1 MIFRPDLVLID
12 GSSYI
17 YRAFHALPPLTTT
30 KGKPTGATRGFASM
44 LRKLISTYPN
54 VPMVMIFDAKG
65 PNFRNDFYKEYKAN
79 RPPMPNELRVQIDD
93 IKKLSNL
100 FNFEI
105 IEMSGVEAD
114 DVIATLAERLGKDN
128 KILISSPD
136 KDLTQLVSKSVIQ
149 HNSMTN
155 DFFDISAVTEKFGV
169 KPEKISQLLSLVGDK
184 SDNIPG
190 ITKVGVKTA
199 SKWLNEYQSLDGI
212 IENIEKIKGVVGE
225 NLRNEQNFLKR
236 NHFLVSL
243 KSDLE
248 IDLPLK
254 DIKIP
259 EENNDDIQNFYKELE
274 FNSFL
279 QNIEKEQISTKYKT
293 IQNLDDLKMVE
304 NLVDSSKFFAFDVET
319 SSLNMNEK
327 NLVGLSFS
335 AKKYEGFY
343 IPLNHNESGNI
354 QEDKVILWLK
364 NLLTRNQDKII
375 GHNLKFDIGVLQNYD
390 IHITRFHSD
399 TMLMSYIVNSTA
411 ARHNLDALSEHYL
424 SRKTIKFE
432 DVIGKGSKKLKNFS
446 EVTIKDAT
454 NYACEDVDIT
464 IHLYEVLSSK
474 VDEILNKLLEQI
486 EYPLVFVLLD
496 MEKRGALIDASHL
509 KKLSDKFGREL
520 LDLVTSIHK
529 DSGVVF
535 NLDSPK
541 QLSEVLF
548 EKMNISTKG
557 LKKTSSGYYSTSES
571 ILQKLSNENDV
582 VKDILKY
589 RSLAKLKSTYTDKIV
604 EICDQNSKVHTSYH
618 QAVTST
624 GRLSSSD
631 PNLQNIPIRT
641 EEGITIREAFVAPK
655 GKKILAIDY
664 SQIELR
670 LMAHYS
676 QDPLMLESF
685 NNNEDIHKRTASEIF
700 GKNIEEIDSDMRR
713 KAKTINFGLLY
724 GMSAFGLANQLSV
737 TRPEAET
744 FLQSYFTK
752 YSRVKEFMSEIV
764 ELAKKNKFVTTI
776 YGRKIHVPNIDSPN
790 YMIRQA
796 SERAAINGPLQGTAA
811 DIIKVAMVSLDK
823 YLKKSELEIN
833 SILQVHDELVFEVP
847 ESLTESD
854 LIDVI
859 DLMENTTKI
868 DVPLKVELGFGANWR
883 AAH

>member
-100 FNFEI
+100 FNFEV
-105 IEMSGVEAD
+105 IEMGGVEAD

-259 EENNDDIQNFYKELE
+259 EENNDDIQKFYKELE

-293 IQNLDDLKMVE
+293 IKNLDDLKMLE

-327 NLVGLSFS
+327 NLVGISFS

-411 ARHNLDALSEHYL
+411 ARHNLDALSEYYL

-432 DVIGKGSKKLKNFS
+432 DVIGKGPKKLKNFS

-464 IHLYEVLSSK
+464 IHLYEVLSAK
-474 VDEILNKLLEQI
+474 VDEILNKLLEEI

-496 MEKRGALIDASHL
+496 MEKKGALIDASHL

-520 LDLVTSIHK
+520 LDLVTSIHN

-737 TRPEAET
+737 TRPEAEA

-752 YSRVKEFMSEIV
+752 YSRVKEFMGEIV

-823 YLKKSELEIN
+823 HLKKSELEIN

>member
-100 FNFEI
+100 FNFET
-105 IEMSGVEAD
+105 IEMGGVEAD

-212 IENIEKIKGVVGE
+212 IENIENIKGVVGE

-279 QNIEKEQISTKYKT
+279 QNIEKDQISTKYKT
-293 IQNLDDLKMVE
+293 IKNLDDLKIVE

-327 NLVGLSFS
+327 NLVGISFS

-432 DVIGKGSKKLKNFS
+432 DVIGKGPKKLKNFS

-509 KKLSDKFGREL
+509 KKLSDKFGKEL

-548 EKMNISTKG
+548 EKMNIPTKG

-752 YSRVKEFMSEIV
+752 YSRVKEFMGEIV

-823 YLKKSELEIN
+823 HLKKSELEIN

>member
-100 FNFEI
+100 FNFET
-105 IEMSGVEAD
+105 IEMGGVEAD

-212 IENIEKIKGVVGE
+212 IENIENIKGVVGE

-293 IQNLDDLKMVE
+293 IKNLDDLKIVE

-327 NLVGLSFS
+327 NLVGISFS

-432 DVIGKGSKKLKNFS
+432 DVIGKGPKKLKNFS

-509 KKLSDKFGREL
+509 KKLSDKFGKEL

-548 EKMNISTKG
+548 EKMNIPTKG

-752 YSRVKEFMSEIV
+752 YSRVKEFMGEIV

-823 YLKKSELEIN
+823 HLKKSELEIN

>member
-93 IKKLSNL
+93 IKKLTNL
-100 FNFEI
+100 FNFEV
-105 IEMSGVEAD
+105 IEMGGVEAD

-259 EENNDDIQNFYKELE
+259 EENNDDIQKFYKELE

-293 IQNLDDLKMVE
+293 IKNLDDLKMLE

-327 NLVGLSFS
+327 NLVGISFS

-411 ARHNLDALSEHYL
+411 ARHNLDALSEYYL

-432 DVIGKGSKKLKNFS
+432 DVIGKGPKKLKNFS

-464 IHLYEVLSSK
+464 IHLYEVLSAK
-474 VDEILNKLLEQI
+474 VDEILNKLLEEI
-486 EYPLVFVLLD
+486 EYPLVFVLLN
-496 MEKRGALIDASHL
+496 MEKKGALIDASHL

-520 LDLVTSIHK
+520 LDLVTSIHN

-655 GKKILAIDY
+655 GKK
-664 SQIELR
+664 
-670 LMAHYS
+670 
-676 QDPLMLESF
+676 F
-685 NNNEDIHKRTASEIF
+685 
-700 GKNIEEIDSDMRR
+700 
-713 KAKTINFGLLY
+713 
-724 GMSAFGLANQLSV
+724 
-737 TRPEAET
+737 
-744 FLQSYFTK
+744 
-752 YSRVKEFMSEIV
+752 
-764 ELAKKNKFVTTI
+764 
-776 YGRKIHVPNIDSPN
+776 
-790 YMIRQA
+790 
-796 SERAAINGPLQGTAA
+796 
-811 DIIKVAMVSLDK
+811 
-823 YLKKSELEIN
+823 
-833 SILQVHDELVFEVP
+833 
-847 ESLTESD
+847 
-854 LIDVI
+854 
-859 DLMENTTKI
+859 
-868 DVPLKVELGFGANWR
+868 
-883 AAH
+883 

>member
-100 FNFEI
+100 FNFEV
-105 IEMSGVEAD
+105 IEMGGVEAD

-190 ITKVGVKTA
+190 ITKVGGKTA

-259 EENNDDIQNFYKELE
+259 EENNDDIQKFYKELE

-293 IQNLDDLKMVE
+293 IKNLDDLKMLE

-327 NLVGLSFS
+327 NLVGISFS

-411 ARHNLDALSEHYL
+411 ARHNLDALSEYYL

-432 DVIGKGSKKLKNFS
+432 DVIGKGPKKLKNFS

-464 IHLYEVLSSK
+464 IHLYEVLSAK
-474 VDEILNKLLEQI
+474 VDEILNKLLEEI

-496 MEKRGALIDASHL
+496 MEKKGALIDASHL

-520 LDLVTSIHK
+520 LDLVTSIHN

-737 TRPEAET
+737 TRPEAEA

-752 YSRVKEFMSEIV
+752 YSRVKEFMGEIV

-823 YLKKSELEIN
+823 HLKKSELEIN

>member
-100 FNFEI
+100 FNFET

-212 IENIEKIKGVVGE
+212 IENIENIKGVVGE

-293 IQNLDDLKMVE
+293 IKNLDDLKMVE

-327 NLVGLSFS
+327 NLVGISFS

-411 ARHNLDALSEHYL
+411 ARHNLDTLSEHYL

-432 DVIGKGSKKLKNFS
+432 DVIGKGPKKLKNFS

-509 KKLSDKFGREL
+509 KKLSDKFGKEL

-548 EKMNISTKG
+548 EKMNIPTKG

-752 YSRVKEFMSEIV
+752 YSRVKEFMGEIV

-823 YLKKSELEIN
+823 HLKKSELEIN

>member
-93 IKKLSNL
+93 IKKLTNL
-100 FNFEI
+100 FNFEV
-105 IEMSGVEAD
+105 IEMGGVEAD

-259 EENNDDIQNFYKELE
+259 EENNDDIQKFYKELE

-293 IQNLDDLKMVE
+293 IKNLDDLKMLE

-327 NLVGLSFS
+327 NLVGISFS

-411 ARHNLDALSEHYL
+411 ARHNLDALSEYYL

-432 DVIGKGSKKLKNFS
+432 DVIGKGPKKLKNFS

-464 IHLYEVLSSK
+464 IHLYEVLSAK
-474 VDEILNKLLEQI
+474 VDEILNKLLEEI
-486 EYPLVFVLLD
+486 EYPLVFVLLN
-496 MEKRGALIDASHL
+496 MEKKGALIDASHL

-737 TRPEAET
+737 TRPEAEA

-752 YSRVKEFMSEIV
+752 YSRVKEFMGEIV

-823 YLKKSELEIN
+823 HLKKSELEIN

>member
-100 FNFEI
+100 FNFET

-212 IENIEKIKGVVGE
+212 IENIENIKGVVGE

-293 IQNLDDLKMVE
+293 IKNLDDLKIVE

-327 NLVGLSFS
+327 NLVGISFS

-411 ARHNLDALSEHYL
+411 ARHNLDTLSEHYL

-432 DVIGKGSKKLKNFS
+432 DVIGKGPKKLKNFS

-509 KKLSDKFGREL
+509 KKLSDKFGKEL

-548 EKMNISTKG
+548 EKMNIPTKG

-752 YSRVKEFMSEIV
+752 YSRVKEFMGEIV

-823 YLKKSELEIN
+823 HLKKSELEIN

>member
-100 FNFEI
+100 FNFET

-212 IENIEKIKGVVGE
+212 IENIENIKGVVGE

-293 IQNLDDLKMVE
+293 IKNLDDLKMVE

-327 NLVGLSFS
+327 NLVGISFS

-432 DVIGKGSKKLKNFS
+432 DVIGKGPKKLKNFS
-446 EVTIKDAT
+446 EATIKDAT

-509 KKLSDKFGREL
+509 KKLSDKFGKEL

-548 EKMNISTKG
+548 EKMNIPTKG

-676 QDPLMLESF
+676 QDPLML
-685 NNNEDIHKRTASEIF
+685 
-700 GKNIEEIDSDMRR
+700 
-713 KAKTINFGLLY
+713 
-724 GMSAFGLANQLSV
+724 
-737 TRPEAET
+737 
-744 FLQSYFTK
+744 
-752 YSRVKEFMSEIV
+752 
-764 ELAKKNKFVTTI
+764 
-776 YGRKIHVPNIDSPN
+776 
-790 YMIRQA
+790 
-796 SERAAINGPLQGTAA
+796 
-811 DIIKVAMVSLDK
+811 
-823 YLKKSELEIN
+823 
-833 SILQVHDELVFEVP
+833 
-847 ESLTESD
+847 
-854 LIDVI
+854 
-859 DLMENTTKI
+859 
-868 DVPLKVELGFGANWR
+868 
-883 AAH
+883 

>member
-100 FNFEI
+100 FNFET
-105 IEMSGVEAD
+105 IEMGGVEAD

-212 IENIEKIKGVVGE
+212 IENIENIKGVVGE

-293 IQNLDDLKMVE
+293 IKNLDDLKMVE

-327 NLVGLSFS
+327 NLVGISFS

-411 ARHNLDALSEHYL
+411 ARHNLDTLSEHYL

-432 DVIGKGSKKLKNFS
+432 DVIGKGPKKLKNFS

-509 KKLSDKFGREL
+509 KKLSDKFGKEL

-548 EKMNISTKG
+548 EKMNIPTKG

-752 YSRVKEFMSEIV
+752 YSRVKEFMGEIV

-823 YLKKSELEIN
+823 HLKKSELEIN

>member
-100 FNFEI
+100 FNFET

-212 IENIEKIKGVVGE
+212 IENIENIKGVVGE

-293 IQNLDDLKMVE
+293 IKNLDDLKIVE

-327 NLVGLSFS
+327 NLVGISFS

-432 DVIGKGSKKLKNFS
+432 DVIGKGPKKLKNFS

-509 KKLSDKFGREL
+509 KKLSDKFGKEL

-548 EKMNISTKG
+548 EKMNIPTKG

-752 YSRVKEFMSEIV
+752 YSRVKEFMGEIV

-823 YLKKSELEIN
+823 HLKKSELEIN

>member
-100 FNFEI
+100 FNFET
-105 IEMSGVEAD
+105 IEMGGVEAD

-293 IQNLDDLKMVE
+293 IKNLDDLKIVE

-327 NLVGLSFS
+327 NLVGISFS

-432 DVIGKGSKKLKNFS
+432 DVIGKGPKKLKNFS

-509 KKLSDKFGREL
+509 KKLSDKFGKEL

-548 EKMNISTKG
+548 EKMNIPTKG

-752 YSRVKEFMSEIV
+752 YSRVKEFMGEIV

-823 YLKKSELEIN
+823 HLKKSELEIN

>member
-100 FNFEI
+100 FNFET

-212 IENIEKIKGVVGE
+212 IENIENIKGVVGE

-279 QNIEKEQISTKYKT
+279 QNIEKDQISTKYKT
-293 IQNLDDLKMVE
+293 IKNLDDLKIVE

-327 NLVGLSFS
+327 NLVGISFS

-432 DVIGKGSKKLKNFS
+432 DVIGKGPKKLKNFS

-509 KKLSDKFGREL
+509 KKLSDKFGKEL

-548 EKMNISTKG
+548 EKMNIPTKG

-752 YSRVKEFMSEIV
+752 YSRVKEFMGEIV

-823 YLKKSELEIN
+823 HLKKSELEIN

>member
-100 FNFEI
+100 FNFET
-105 IEMSGVEAD
+105 IEMGGVEAD

-212 IENIEKIKGVVGE
+212 IENIENIKGVVGE

-259 EENNDDIQNFYKELE
+259 DENNDDIQNFYKELE

-293 IQNLDDLKMVE
+293 IKNLDDLKIVE

-327 NLVGLSFS
+327 NLVGISFS

-411 ARHNLDALSEHYL
+411 ARHNLDTLSEHYL

-432 DVIGKGSKKLKNFS
+432 DVIGKGPKKLKNFS

-509 KKLSDKFGREL
+509 KKLSDKFGKEL
-520 LDLVTSIHK
+520 LDLVTRIHK

-548 EKMNISTKG
+548 EKMNIPTKG

-752 YSRVKEFMSEIV
+752 YSRVKEFMGEIV

-823 YLKKSELEIN
+823 HLKKSELEIN

>member
-100 FNFEI
+100 FNFET

-212 IENIEKIKGVVGE
+212 IENIENIKGVVGE

-279 QNIEKEQISTKYKT
+279 QNIEKDQISTKYKT
-293 IQNLDDLKMVE
+293 IKNLDDLKMLE

-327 NLVGLSFS
+327 NLVGISFS

-432 DVIGKGSKKLKNFS
+432 DVIGKGPKKLKNFS

-509 KKLSDKFGREL
+509 KKLSDKFGKEL

-548 EKMNISTKG
+548 EKMNIPTKG

-752 YSRVKEFMSEIV
+752 YSRVKEFMGEIV

-823 YLKKSELEIN
+823 HLKKSELEIN

>member
-1 MIFRPDLVLID
+1 
-12 GSSYI
+12 
-17 YRAFHALPPLTTT
+17 
-30 KGKPTGATRGFASM
+30 
-44 LRKLISTYPN
+44 
-54 VPMVMIFDAKG
+54 
-65 PNFRNDFYKEYKAN
+65 
-79 RPPMPNELRVQIDD
+79 MPNELRVQIDD

-100 FNFEI
+100 FNFET

-212 IENIEKIKGVVGE
+212 IENIENIKGVVGE

-293 IQNLDDLKMVE
+293 IKNLDDLKMVE

-327 NLVGLSFS
+327 NLVGISFS

-432 DVIGKGSKKLKNFS
+432 DVIGKGPKKLKNFS

-509 KKLSDKFGREL
+509 KKLSDKFGKEL

-535 NLDSPK
+535 N
-541 QLSEVLF
+541 
-548 EKMNISTKG
+548 
-557 LKKTSSGYYSTSES
+557 
-571 ILQKLSNENDV
+571 
-582 VKDILKY
+582 
-589 RSLAKLKSTYTDKIV
+589 
-604 EICDQNSKVHTSYH
+604 
-618 QAVTST
+618 
-624 GRLSSSD
+624 
-631 PNLQNIPIRT
+631 
-641 EEGITIREAFVAPK
+641 
-655 GKKILAIDY
+655 ID
-664 SQIELR
+664 
-670 LMAHYS
+670 
-676 QDPLMLESF
+676 
-685 NNNEDIHKRTASEIF
+685 
-700 GKNIEEIDSDMRR
+700 
-713 KAKTINFGLLY
+713 
-724 GMSAFGLANQLSV
+724 
-737 TRPEAET
+737 
-744 FLQSYFTK
+744 
-752 YSRVKEFMSEIV
+752 
-764 ELAKKNKFVTTI
+764 
-776 YGRKIHVPNIDSPN
+776 
-790 YMIRQA
+790 
-796 SERAAINGPLQGTAA
+796 
-811 DIIKVAMVSLDK
+811 
-823 YLKKSELEIN
+823 
-833 SILQVHDELVFEVP
+833 
-847 ESLTESD
+847 
-854 LIDVI
+854 
-859 DLMENTTKI
+859 
-868 DVPLKVELGFGANWR
+868 
-883 AAH
+883 

>member
-100 FNFEI
+100 FNFET

-212 IENIEKIKGVVGE
+212 IENIENIKGVVGE

-293 IQNLDDLKMVE
+293 IKNLDDLKMVE

-327 NLVGLSFS
+327 NLVGISFS

-411 ARHNLDALSEHYL
+411 ARHNLDTLSEHYL

-432 DVIGKGSKKLKNFS
+432 DVIGKGPKKLKNFS
-446 EVTIKDAT
+446 EATIKDAT

-509 KKLSDKFGREL
+509 KKLSDKFGKEL

-548 EKMNISTKG
+548 EKMNIPTKG

-752 YSRVKEFMSEIV
+752 YSRVKEFMGEIV

-823 YLKKSELEIN
+823 HLKKSELEIN

>member
-17 YRAFHALPPLTTT
+17 YRAFHALPPLTTA

-79 RPPMPNELRVQIDD
+79 RPPMPNELRAQIDD
-93 IKKLSNL
+93 IKKLSYL

-105 IEMSGVEAD
+105 IEMGGVEAD

-199 SKWLNEYQSLDGI
+199 SKWLNEYQSIDGI

-293 IQNLDDLKMVE
+293 IKNLEDLKMLE
-304 NLVDSSKFFAFDVET
+304 NLINSSKFFAFDVET

-327 NLVGLSFS
+327 NLVGISFS

-364 NLLTRNQDKII
+364 NLLTINQDKII

-432 DVIGKGSKKLKNFS
+432 DVIGKGPKKLKNFS

-454 NYACEDVDIT
+454 NYACEDVDIS
-464 IHLYEVLSSK
+464 IHLYEVLSAK
-474 VDEILNKLLEQI
+474 VDEILNKLLEEI

-496 MEKRGALIDASHL
+496 IEKRGALIDASHL

-641 EEGITIREAFVAPK
+641 EEGITIREAFIAPK
-655 GKKILAIDY
+655 GKKLLAIDY

-752 YSRVKEFMSEIV
+752 YSRVKEFMGEIV

-823 YLKKSELEIN
+823 HLKESEFEIN

>member
-79 RPPMPNELRVQIDD
+79 RPPMPNELRAQIDD

-105 IEMSGVEAD
+105 IEMGGVEAD

-279 QNIEKEQISTKYKT
+279 QNIEKEQISTTYKT
-293 IQNLDDLKMVE
+293 IKNLDDLKMLE

-364 NLLTRNQDKII
+364 NLLTRNQNKII

-454 NYACEDVDIT
+454 NYACEDVDIA
-464 IHLYEVLSSK
+464 IHLYEVLSAK
-474 VDEILNKLLEQI
+474 VDEMLNKLLEEI
-486 EYPLVFVLLD
+486 EYPLVFVLLE

-823 YLKKSELEIN
+823 HLKKSELEIN

>member
-100 FNFEI
+100 FNFET

-212 IENIEKIKGVVGE
+212 IENIENIKGVVGE

-279 QNIEKEQISTKYKT
+279 QNIEKDQISTKYKT
-293 IQNLDDLKMVE
+293 IKNLDDLKMLE

-319 SSLNMNEK
+319 SSLKMNEK
-327 NLVGLSFS
+327 NLVGISFS

-432 DVIGKGSKKLKNFS
+432 DVIGKGPKKLKNFS

-509 KKLSDKFGREL
+509 KKLSDKFGKEL

-548 EKMNISTKG
+548 EKMNIPTKG

-752 YSRVKEFMSEIV
+752 YSRVKEFMGEIV

-823 YLKKSELEIN
+823 HLKKSELEIN

>member
-93 IKKLSNL
+93 IKKLTNL
-100 FNFEI
+100 FNFEV
-105 IEMSGVEAD
+105 IEMGGVEAD

-259 EENNDDIQNFYKELE
+259 EENNDDIQKFYKELE

-293 IQNLDDLKMVE
+293 IKNLDDLKMLE

-327 NLVGLSFS
+327 NLVGISFS

-411 ARHNLDALSEHYL
+411 ARHNLDALSEYYL

-432 DVIGKGSKKLKNFS
+432 DVIGKGPKKLKNFS

-464 IHLYEVLSSK
+464 IHLYEVLSAK
-474 VDEILNKLLEQI
+474 VDEILNKLLEEI

-496 MEKRGALIDASHL
+496 MEKKGALIDASHL

-520 LDLVTSIHK
+520 LDLVTSIHN

-737 TRPEAET
+737 TRPEAEA

-752 YSRVKEFMSEIV
+752 YSRVKEFMGEIV

-823 YLKKSELEIN
+823 HLKKSELEIN

>member
-93 IKKLSNL
+93 IKKLTNL
-100 FNFEI
+100 FNFEV
-105 IEMSGVEAD
+105 IEMGGVEAD

-259 EENNDDIQNFYKELE
+259 EENNDDIQKFYKELE

-293 IQNLDDLKMVE
+293 IKNLDDLKMLE

-327 NLVGLSFS
+327 NLVGISFS

-411 ARHNLDALSEHYL
+411 ARHNLDALSEYYL

-432 DVIGKGSKKLKNFS
+432 DVIGKGPKKLKNFS

-464 IHLYEVLSSK
+464 IHLYEVLSAK
-474 VDEILNKLLEQI
+474 VDEILNKLLEEI
-486 EYPLVFVLLD
+486 EYPLVFVLLN
-496 MEKRGALIDASHL
+496 MEKKGALIDASHL

-520 LDLVTSIHK
+520 LDLVTSIHN

-737 TRPEAET
+737 TRPEAEA

-752 YSRVKEFMSEIV
+752 YSRVKEFMGEIV

-823 YLKKSELEIN
+823 HLKKSELEIN

>member
-100 FNFEI
+100 FNFET
-105 IEMSGVEAD
+105 IEMGGVEAD

-212 IENIEKIKGVVGE
+212 IENIENIKGVVGE

-293 IQNLDDLKMVE
+293 IKNLDDLKMVE

-327 NLVGLSFS
+327 NLVGISFS

-432 DVIGKGSKKLKNFS
+432 DVIGKGPKKLKNFS

-509 KKLSDKFGREL
+509 KKLSDKFGKEL

-548 EKMNISTKG
+548 EKMNIPTKG

-752 YSRVKEFMSEIV
+752 YSRVKEFMGEIV

-823 YLKKSELEIN
+823 HLKKSELEIN

>member
-100 FNFEI
+100 FNFET
-105 IEMSGVEAD
+105 IEMGGVEAD

-136 KDLTQLVSKSVIQ
+136 KDLTQLVSNSVIQ

-212 IENIEKIKGVVGE
+212 IENIENIKGVVGE

-259 EENNDDIQNFYKELE
+259 DENNDDIQNFYKELE

-293 IQNLDDLKMVE
+293 IKNLDDLKMVE

-327 NLVGLSFS
+327 NLVGISFS

-411 ARHNLDALSEHYL
+411 ARHNLDTLSEHYL

-432 DVIGKGSKKLKNFS
+432 DVIGKGPKKLKNFS

-509 KKLSDKFGREL
+509 KKLSDKFGKEL

-548 EKMNISTKG
+548 EKMNIPTKG

-752 YSRVKEFMSEIV
+752 YSRVKEFMGEIV

-823 YLKKSELEIN
+823 HLKKSELEIN

-847 ESLTESD
+847 ESLAESD

>member
-93 IKKLSNL
+93 IKKLTNL
-100 FNFEI
+100 FNFEV
-105 IEMSGVEAD
+105 IEMGGVEAD

-293 IQNLDDLKMVE
+293 IKNLDDLKIVE

-327 NLVGLSFS
+327 NLVGISFS

-411 ARHNLDALSEHYL
+411 ARHNLDALSEYYL

-432 DVIGKGSKKLKNFS
+432 DVIGKGPKKLKNFS

-464 IHLYEVLSSK
+464 IHLYEVLSAK
-474 VDEILNKLLEQI
+474 VDEILNKLLEEI
-486 EYPLVFVLLD
+486 EYPLVFVLLN
-496 MEKRGALIDASHL
+496 MEKKGALIDASHL

-520 LDLVTSIHK
+520 LDLVTSIHN

-823 YLKKSELEIN
+823 YLKKSKLEIN